1 MSESVASVA
10 GQIAS
15 MGVSVGNETA
25 HPEMSPPVGH
35 QITKVASQIGLTTS
49 REQAWPSDAMADHHL
64 SGTDPRM
71 FPGIF
76 TRGHRT
82 GSMRNLAQASDDRD
96 TADDVF
102 GPET

>member
-1 MSESVASVA
+1 
-10 GQIAS
+10 
-15 MGVSVGNETA
+15 MGLSAGNETA
-25 HPEMSPPVGH
+25 DPEMSPPAG
-35 QITKVASQIGLTTS
+35 ITKVASQIGLSAT
-49 REQAWPSDAMADHHL
+49 REQTWPSDGMADHHL
-64 SGTDPRM
+64 SGSDPRM

-82 GSMRNLAQASDDRD
+82 GSIRNLAQASDDRD

>member
-1 MSESVASVA
+1 MA
-10 GQIAS
+10 GQVS
-15 MGVSVGNETA
+15 GMGLTMGNETA
-25 HPEMSPPVGH
+25 DPEMSPPAG
-35 QITKVASQIGLTTS
+35 ITKVASQVGLSTA
-49 REQAWPSDAMADHHL
+49 REQTWPSDAMADHHL
-64 SGTDPRM
+64 SGSDPRM